1 MRASV
6 PGDLYVHVVVETP
19 VKLTDSQRD
28 LLKQFE
34 KSLNEGG
41 ARHSPQ
47 SKGWFD
53 RVKSFFE

>member
-1 MRASV
+1 M
-6 PGDLYVHVVVETP
+6 
-19 VKLTDSQRD
+19 KLTDNQRD

-34 KSLNEGG
+34 KSLAEGG

-47 SKGWFD
+47 SKSWFD